1 MTSLVSNKTT
11 QEGLP
16 QHHVAIIPDGNR
28 RWAEAHG
35 KAPWEGHEAGAQ
47 MTEKIVREARR
58 LGIRELSFWGSS
70 LENLEKRPMKEKQ
83 ELLRIYA
90 TYFEKLI
97 TEEELHR
104 DRAKVRFIGRWE
116 EQFPDSLK
124 TILQR
129 VLDATKDYDQYFL
142 NFFLAYSGDDDMLQA
157 MKHVTGEGLAPGM
170 VTADV
175 LKKHLMTRDIPPVD
189 LLIRTGG
196 DPHLSAGFMMW
207 ETANS
212 QLSFPTVYYP
222 DFTPEEFQKA
232 LQEYADR
239 ERRFGK

>member
-1 MTSLVSNKTT
+1 MMERTANQDLR
-11 QEGLP
+11 LP
-16 QHHVAIIPDGNR
+16 RHVAIIPDGNR
-28 RWAEAHG
+28 RWAKERG
-35 KAPWEGHEAGAQ
+35 QEPWEGHEAGAQ
-47 MTEKIVREARR
+47 ATEKIVREARQ

-70 LENLEKRPMKEKQ
+70 LENLEKRPLREKQ

-90 TYFEKLI
+90 AYFEKLI

-104 DRAKVRFIGRWE
+104 DRAKVRFIGHWT

-124 TILQR
+124 KILSR

-157 MKHVTGEGLAPGM
+157 MKKVAGEGLAPGM
-170 VTADV
+170 ITPDTV
-175 LKKHLMTRDIPPVD
+175 KKHLMTAELSPVD

-212 QLSFPTVYYP
+212 QLAFPEVFYP
-222 DFTPEEFQKA
+222 DYTPELFRQTIID
-232 LQEYADR
+232 YTDR
-239 ERRFGK
+239 ERRYGK